1 MHVCLR
7 EKERKK
13 DTNTNTLPDSRK
25 EWESKKRNMIIAEV
39 VKHRGKENM

>member
-7 EKERKK
+7 EKQRKK
-13 DTNTNTLPDSRK
+13 DTNTLPDTRK